1 MSINITGQ
9 GSVAVYQEVLSSITY
24 LNTASPPTKNPPR
37 RIEMQVF
44 DGTFK
49 SNIATG
55 FVNISL
61 VSDNSLMINCSSSVP
76 TFTEG
81 IPDPQLVADSLTVYD
96 TDLVINYATV
106 ILDNAQLGDEI
117 GVDIS
122 MPGGLTVNQTSPVS
136 IMISGQGTASQ
147 YQVTPYTMSQL
158 QIYACTLYTTG
169 LYTQLEVVL

>member
-1 MSINITGQ
+1 MSIIITGQ

-61 VSDNSLMINCSSSVP
+61 VSDNSLMINCSSSLP

-81 IPDPQLVADSLTVYD
+81 TLNPQPVANSLTVYD
-96 TDLVINYATV
+96 TDLMINYATV

-117 GVDIS
+117 GVNS

-136 IMISGQGTASQ
+136 IVISGQGTASQ
-147 YQVTPYTMSQL
+147 YQVTPFTMSQL
-158 QIYACTLYTTG
+158 QNMRSI
-169 LYTQLEVVL
+169 QLGCIHSLK